1 VGSVIAQ
8 NQGSGVQILAAF
20 VSPAGAFVITY
31 SNRLRCGY
39 IVMPGQRLR
48 YQNNLCGCYSDE
60 GMTLLELQTIYARLE
75 EILKADRLQRT
86 QLFGG
91 GLDAVHKLS
100 SSTETYTFR
109 PKFQVN
115 PEATLI
121 ARSLARQQDLGQFTA
136 PFKMRSVW

>member
-1 VGSVIAQ
+1 
-8 NQGSGVQILAAF
+8 
-20 VSPAGAFVITY
+20 
-31 SNRLRCGY
+31 
-39 IVMPGQRLR
+39 
-48 YQNNLCGCYSDE
+48 
-60 GMTLLELQTIYARLE
+60 MTLLELQTIYARLE

-121 ARSLARQQDLGQFTA
+121 ARSLARQPDLGQFTA
-136 PFKMRSVW
+136 PFKMSSVW

>member
-1 VGSVIAQ
+1 
-8 NQGSGVQILAAF
+8 
-20 VSPAGAFVITY
+20 
-31 SNRLRCGY
+31 
-39 IVMPGQRLR
+39 
-48 YQNNLCGCYSDE
+48 
-60 GMTLLELQTIYARLE
+60 MTLLELQTIYARLE

-121 ARSLARQQDLGQFTA
+121 ARSLARQPDLGQFTA